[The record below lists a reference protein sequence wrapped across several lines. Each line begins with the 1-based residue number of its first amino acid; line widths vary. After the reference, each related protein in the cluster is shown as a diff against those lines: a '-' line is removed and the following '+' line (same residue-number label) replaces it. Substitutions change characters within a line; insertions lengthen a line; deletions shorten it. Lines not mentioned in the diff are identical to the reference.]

1 MKILFLSSRIPFP
14 PDRGDKVR
22 TLFFLRNLANL
33 GELCLVSLVDPKA
46 DAQAMLEMKKEFP
59 DSHFVPHSRWRA
71 LWNMLRNIFTRY
83 PFQVAYYHNPRLF
96 SLLKELSIKHDFNLI
111 YCHLIRMVPYARLF
125 RHDRIVLDYTDC
137 ISLEYSRSLEHLS
150 LARRLFF
157 RIEAKRTMEYEL
169 RVANLFAENWV
180 ISPVDIQV
188 LGLKAHH
195 RSIVM
200 PNQVRIPEEI
210 PEMAFHKRLIFTGN
224 MSVAH
229 NVVAAINLCKKVM
242 PALIRKYP
250 DLELYIVGANPNPD
264 ILALDG
270 ENNTHVLGFVEDLY
284 AELFQA
290 DIFVAPMYFSAG
302 IQNKALEAMACGLP
316 VVSTSNVAQSLDAQD
331 EVDMMVADDNN
342 EFVHKIGH
350 LIENPEARDQIGRA
364 GRALV
369 LSKYSREAVTK
380 LLHER
385 VRNITNLH

>member
-22 TLFFLRNLANL
+22 TLFFLRSLANL

-46 DAQAMLEMKKEFP
+46 DAQAMQEMKKEFT

-71 LWNMLRNIFTRY
+71 LLNMIRNIFNRY
-83 PFQVAYYHNPRLF
+83 PFQVAYYYNPRLF
-96 SLLKELSIKHDFNLI
+96 GLLKELSIQRDFSFI

-125 RHDRIVLDYTDC
+125 SHDRVVLDYTDC

-150 LARRLFF
+150 FARRLFF
-157 RIEAKRTMEYEL
+157 RIEAKRTMDYEL
-169 RVANLFAENWV
+169 RVANLFRENWV

-200 PNQVRIPEEI
+200 PNQVRIPEQI
-210 PEMAFHKRLIFTGN
+210 PEMAFHNRLIFTGN

-229 NVVAAINLCKKVM
+229 NVVAAVNLSKKIM
-242 PALIRKYP
+242 PALLRKYP
-250 DLELYIVGANPNPD
+250 SLKLYIVGADPNPD

-270 ENNTHVLGFVEDLY
+270 ENNTRVLGFVEDLY
-284 AELFQA
+284 AELLKA

-331 EVDMMVADDNN
+331 EVDMMVADDNS
-342 EFVHKIGH
+342 EFVHKIEH
-350 LIENPEARDQIGRA
+350 LLENPEARDQIGRA

-369 LSKYSREAVTK
+369 LSKYAREAVIK
-380 LLHER
+380 LLNER
-385 VRNITNLH
+385 VKQITNSI